1 MNKAVSII
9 LGMVALSSTLGCSTT
24 VRTMTGRQWITPPG
38 GSSSA
43 PAEKAAGQGAAEGAA
58 TPAGAAAPAATTPAG
73 TGIASHYYLTYW
85 EGNCKP
91 VLGCGRGDTHV
102 KRCRVNPDNTVACV
116 EEANATKALNP
127 N

>member
-9 LGMVALSSTLGCSTT
+9 LGVVALSSSLGCSTT
-24 VRTMTGRQWITPPG
+24 VRTMTGRQWIDPAG
-38 GSSSA
+38 GASSA
-43 PAEKAAGQGAAEGAA
+43 PAVKAAGSPGEEGA
-58 TPAGAAAPAATTPAG
+58 PAAAPAVPAG
-73 TGIASHYYLTYW
+73 GIASQYYLTYW

-116 EEANATKALNP
+116 EESNATKALNP
-127 N
+127 D

>member
-9 LGMVALSSTLGCSTT
+9 LGVVALSSTLGCSTT
-24 VRTMTGRQWITPPG
+24 VRSMTGRQWIDPAG
-38 GSSSA
+38 GASSA
-43 PAEKAAGQGAAEGAA
+43 PAVK
-58 TPAGAAAPAATTPAG
+58 AAPAVPAG
-73 TGIASHYYLTYW
+73 GIASHYYLTYW

-116 EEANATKALNP
+116 EEPNATKALNP
-127 N
+127 D